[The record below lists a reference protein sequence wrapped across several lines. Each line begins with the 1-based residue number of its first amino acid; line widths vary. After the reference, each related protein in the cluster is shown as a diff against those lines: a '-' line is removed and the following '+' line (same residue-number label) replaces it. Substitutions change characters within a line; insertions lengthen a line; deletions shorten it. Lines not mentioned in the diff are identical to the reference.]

1 MNKLLVRACKTINF
15 GDTINKELVKL
26 ISGITP
32 DIVNN
37 SFKNINNRKIYMV
50 VGSILGWCDKNTI
63 VWGSGFL
70 HINQKLTSAP
80 KKICAVRGK
89 LTREIFLKQ
98 GIDCPEVYG
107 DPVLLLAKFG
117 LTNSNPQYKLGFIC
131 HHIDKVLM
139 PKLKEQF
146 PTALFIDIQGGIFET
161 LRKVSLCETI
171 ASSALHGIILA
182 DAYNIPSVWIKL
194 SEKVLGHGFKF
205 RDYFSSIN
213 RKDIE
218 PLIWTPKITLQDIN
232 NKLKKWNPMEL
243 DLNPLLEV
251 CPFRRNNDLKKRRK
265 K

>member
-1 MNKLLVRACKTINF
+1 MYLRACKLKNF

-32 DIVNN
+32 TIVNN
-37 SFKNINNRKIYMV
+37 SFKNPNNETIYMA
-50 VGSILGWCDKNTI
+50 VGSVLGWCDKNTI
-63 VWGSGFL
+63 VWGSGF
-70 HINQKLTSAP
+70 ISNSEFITSIPKP
-80 KKICAVRGK
+80 KKIHAVRGK
-89 LTREIFLKQ
+89 LTREILLKK
-98 GIDCPEVYG
+98 GIECPEVYG
-107 DPVLLLAKFG
+107 DPVLLLEKFG
-117 LTNSNPQYKLGFIC
+117 LACSTPKYKLGIIC

-146 PTALFIDIQGGIFET
+146 PTALFIDIQGDVFKT
-161 LRKVSLCETI
+161 LHAVSLCETI

-218 PLIWTPKITLQDIN
+218 PLVWTPKTTLQDIN

-243 DLNPLLEV
+243 DLNPLWEA
-251 CPFRRNNDLKKRRK
+251 CPFRRNNELKKRRK